1 MPDKRHIDGD
11 VCELIC
17 AEHFMRQGYW
27 VFPAAQGTSP
37 IDLVVVNEDGMHL
50 IQVKKD
56 AGRVNPGRNR
66 SARIHRV
73 RSQLQKDLG
82 VQFVYV
88 NIDTREVFVTDH
100 NFHANRRRPTEL
112 DNPLPKI

>member
-27 VFPAAQGTSP
+27 VFPAAQGSSP

-56 AGRVNPGRNR
+56 AGRVNPGRNK
-66 SARIHRV
+66 SARERCSLPITIFTPIESDP
-73 RSQLQKDLG
+73 RS
-82 VQFVYV
+82 
-88 NIDTREVFVTDH
+88 
-100 NFHANRRRPTEL
+100 
-112 DNPLPKI
+112 